1 MKQKSKERFDGV
13 ERAPQRSWLKGAG
26 IIDEEIER
34 PLIAVVNSWEEIA
47 PENIHL
53 DKVSGAVKAGVRMA
67 GGTPLEF
74 NTVHV
79 VDGEAEGGT
88 SMRYV
93 LPSRD
98 LIADTVEV
106 MIEAHA
112 FDGMVMIGCGD
123 KVTPGMLM
131 AAIRL
136 DVPCIFLYGGPTE
149 AGLYKNRKRIFFE
162 TVFEGIGEVK
172 RGVLT
177 EKELRE
183 YEELVF
189 PGPGACSLASSGNTM
204 GMVAEVLGFSLPYT
218 STIPAGTTTQL
229 KVAKRV
235 GMQIMKL
242 VDDQLTPSK
251 FLKRE
256 SFENAIRYINA
267 VSGSLNVPMHLLA
280 IINEAGVD
288 IGLETFQHLGRT
300 TPTLCA
306 LMPSSPVTIPDLDR
320 AGGVPAVL
328 KELGELIHK
337 GCLTVTGKS
346 VGENIQQA
354 EVYDRKTIR
363 PIHDPVNPTGA
374 ISVLK
379 GNLAPEGAIVKKS
392 AVIEKMWKHR
402 GPARVFESEEEAI
415 KALYEKRI
423 KPGDVV
429 VIRYEGPSGG
439 PGMRE
444 MLAATA
450 ALVGMGLDDSVAL
463 VTDGRFSGASRGP
476 AIGYIG
482 PEAAKGGPIAIVR
495 DGDQIQI
502 DMVEGKLELDLS
514 DEEIKRRLSAWTP
527 PPPRITKGYL
537 YRYSKQVGPA
547 LKGAVLR

>member
-1 MKQKSKERFDGV
+1 
-13 ERAPQRSWLKGAG
+13 
-26 IIDEEIER
+26 
-34 PLIAVVNSWEEIA
+34 
-47 PENIHL
+47 
-53 DKVSGAVKAGVRMA
+53 
-67 GGTPLEF
+67 
-74 NTVHV
+74 
-79 VDGEAEGGT
+79 
-88 SMRYV
+88 
-93 LPSRD
+93 
-98 LIADTVEV
+98 
-106 MIEAHA
+106 
-112 FDGMVMIGCGD
+112 
-123 KVTPGMLM
+123 
-131 AAIRL
+131 
-136 DVPCIFLYGGPTE
+136 
-149 AGLYKNRKRIFFE
+149 
-162 TVFEGIGEVK
+162 
-172 RGVLT
+172 
-177 EKELRE
+177 
-183 YEELVF
+183 
-189 PGPGACSLASSGNTM
+189 
-204 GMVAEVLGFSLPYT
+204 
-218 STIPAGTTTQL
+218 
-229 KVAKRV
+229 
-235 GMQIMKL
+235 MQIMKL
-242 VDDQLTPSK
+242 VEDELTPSK

-256 SFENAIRYINA
+256 SFENVIRFINA

-288 IGLETFQHLGRT
+288 IGLETFLHLGRT

-306 LMPSSPVTIPDLDR
+306 LMPSGPVTIPDLDR

-346 VGENIQQA
+346 VGENIEQA
-354 EVYDRKTIR
+354 EVYDRETIR

-392 AVIEKMWKHR
+392 AVMEKMWKHR

-495 DGDQIQI
+495 DGDPIQI
-502 DMVEGKLELDLS
+502 DMIEGKLELGLS
-514 DEEIKRRLSAWTP
+514 DQEIKSRLSAWTP

-537 YRYSKQVGPA
+537 YRYSKLVGPA